1 MKSVRVT
8 IGVIILLMSLMF
20 FSCTSD
26 SGKRVPQASKPA
38 VVDRVVKFIGESHV
52 NARTLDSSY
61 QVGDTVR
68 ILYNTTGMSSRLA
81 LAVVVR

>member
-20 FSCTSD
+20 FSCTSS
-26 SGKRVPQASKPA
+26 SGKRVAQASKPA

-61 QVGDTVR
+61 HMGDTVR